1 MTQPLTIREGY
12 SDLTPLNP
20 SYPTGM
26 VMALLRFERHKEAV
40 IAAKESVKQ
49 CPGQA
54 RTFLLIA
61 HATSRYPEESS
72 KLRER
77 AKVRM
82 VTMATTRAGIP
93 REGTSGQFACK
104 SICV

>member
-1 MTQPLTIREGY
+1 
-12 SDLTPLNP
+12 
-20 SYPTGM
+20 
-26 VMALLRFERHKEAV
+26 MALLRFERHKEAV

-77 AKVRM
+77 AKVRFTIL
-82 VTMATTRAGIP
+82 VRFSRFDKLDYLFHG
-93 REGTSGQFACK
+93 GLFK
-104 SICV
+104 N

>member
-1 MTQPLTIREGY
+1 
-12 SDLTPLNP
+12 
-20 SYPTGM
+20 
-26 VMALLRFERHKEAV
+26 MALLRFERYKEAV

-77 AKVRM
+77 AKVR
-82 VTMATTRAGIP
+82 TRVIVI
-93 REGTSGQFACK
+93 ACMFLLFWGLGPTFPII
-104 SICV
+104 S

>member
-1 MTQPLTIREGY
+1 
-12 SDLTPLNP
+12 
-20 SYPTGM
+20 
-26 VMALLRFERHKEAV
+26 MALLRFERYKEAV

-54 RTFLLIA
+54 RTFILIA

-77 AKVRM
+77 AKVGLYVLCLIM
-82 VTMATTRAGIP
+82 FNVMCLVF
-93 REGTSGQFACK
+93 S
-104 SICV
+104 V